1 MLSVEPGG
9 PQTIAHWALTPDLAH
24 TGTRGLDK
32 PALSGPPK
40 PQSSWRDFGDFFIF
54 IFCLTAFCLF
64 IENPSL
70 RFDGWLWKHH
80 LE

>member
-40 PQSSWRDFGDFFIF
+40 PQSSWRDFGDFFYF
-54 IFCLTAFCLF
+54 YFLPNSFLFVHRKSFAAF
-64 IENPSL
+64 
-70 RFDGWLWKHH
+70 
-80 LE
+80 